1 MIEKNRWTIL
11 KHFLIL
17 YICFLIKAITK
28 PELTD
33 IVIIFGIMCCKYLPV
48 SVWIGDDAAKAVTY
62 GIDGILVSNHGARQ
76 LDGVPATVGH
86 GHEE

>member
-1 MIEKNRWTIL
+1 M
-11 KHFLIL
+11 LIP
-17 YICFLIKAITK
+17 YICSIINK
-28 PELTD
+28 PELSH

-86 GHEE
+86 EV